1 MVWAELQDQG
11 SSHYSSVYSFYS
23 QNSKKNFKFSLQ
35 IDPRGEEDKE
45 KDDDDIGV
53 YLMNNN
59 SEKIGVSASFSV
71 ANKGKLREF
80 SSAIEAN
87 SGHGYSNFLTRAEL
101 AENKTTY
108 LPEGHLH
115 IHCQFALFI
124 YEKKMTS
131 KAETLES
138 LKDSMQRL
146 LIDASLYDT
155 TIICG
160 EEKLPCH
167 GSILANR

>member
-1 MVWAELQDQG
+1 MDILTGKLKTFWFGLD
-11 SSHYSSVYSFYS
+11 
-23 QNSKKNFKFSLQ
+23 SKIKVLLIALRSILFTLRIQ
-35 IDPRGEEDKE
+35 REEDE
-45 KDDDDIGV
+45 EEDDDNIGV
-53 YLMNNN
+53 YLVNNN
-59 SEKIGVSASFSV
+59 SEKIGVSASFSI

-80 SSAIEAN
+80 DSVIEEN
-87 SGHGYSNFLTRAEL
+87 SGYGYPRFLTHAKL
-101 AENKTTY
+101 TENKTTY

-146 LIDASLYDT
+146 LIDATLYDT
-155 TIICG
+155 MIICG